1 MRLKTAKP
9 LALFLLISSFSF
21 GQGSGNISD
30 FLLGGPEDAETML
43 NNYMAPALKGWGMG
57 YNNGW
62 YNTAKPHESLG
73 FDLTVT
79 TNFAYV
85 PTEQQVF
92 GFVPQDYN
100 FTRLSSGSDQNLPTV
115 AGGPTTS
122 ELIVAYDTLGQT
134 IELARYGAID
144 GVGDELPA
152 FKNTVPSVVLQAGL
166 GIVKG
171 TELKVRW
178 MPEIN
183 QDDLSLKYFGFGV
196 MHSISQWIPVFKD
209 LPIDISGFVGYTNIE
224 AVYNIPENTVG
235 DGFTGDNMRAEFKI
249 NTFSYQ
255 ALASVKVSVLTAYI
269 GLGMD
274 SYTTNIN
281 MLGSYSYSYPLI
293 GDVTFTDP
301 VQLEQSGNNGF
312 RSTFGARLKLAII
325 TFHADYTFRE
335 YNTLSMGVGFSFR

>member
-100 FTRLSSGSDQNLPTV
+100 FTRLSSGSDPNLPTV
-115 AGGPTTS
+115 AGGTATS
-122 ELIVAYDTLGQT
+122 QLIVAYDTLGQT
-134 IELARYGAID
+134 LELANYGAID

-183 QDDLSLKYFGFGV
+183 QDDLSL
-196 MHSISQWIPVFKD
+196 S
-209 LPIDISGFVGYTNIE
+209 
-224 AVYNIPENTVG
+224 
-235 DGFTGDNMRAEFKI
+235 
-249 NTFSYQ
+249 
-255 ALASVKVSVLTAYI
+255 
-269 GLGMD
+269 
-274 SYTTNIN
+274 
-281 MLGSYSYSYPLI
+281 LI
-293 GDVTFTDP
+293 H
-301 VQLEQSGNNGF
+301 
-312 RSTFGARLKLAII
+312 I
-325 TFHADYTFRE
+325 
-335 YNTLSMGVGFSFR
+335 